1 MPILLLI
8 FFVTGF
14 TIFAFVVFL
23 IRPSADQK
31 AVNRRIASVKAPEGT
46 ITGDSENLQQY
57 LKTLQRGSFG
67 FLEDVIE
74 GKSIQ
79 ASLGSLIVQA
89 DRATSVGTVLFTCM
103 ALGTSSFVILYWITG
118 RLFTV
123 TFAAGFTALLP
134 IALLRLQRTR
144 RVARFNA
151 ALPDCID
158 MMARSMRA
166 GHAMMAALNI
176 VATEAAEPANFEF
189 NEVCKKSNYGL
200 PMRDALMQLL
210 DRVPSQDL
218 RVLVTGMLVQKDT
231 GGNLVEILDRILFV
245 VRERVRLSGEVKT
258 HTAQGRL
265 TGWILCLLPVVMLV
279 LINLIN
285 PGYSNVLFHDP
296 FGRKLLYT
304 GIGLLSLGGLMIRK
318 IVNGIEV

>member
-1 MPILLLI
+1 MPFLFVV
-8 FFVTGF
+8 FFVTSSA
-14 TIFAFVVFL
+14 IFAFVVFL
-23 IRPSADQK
+23 IRPSADQV
-31 AVNRRIASVKAPEGT
+31 AVNRRIAAVKAPEGSL
-46 ITGDSENLQQY
+46 GGEAENLQRY

-67 FLEDVIE
+67 FLEEFIE
-74 GKSIQ
+74 ETALQKNLSQ
-79 ASLGSLIVQA
+79 LIVQA
-89 DRATSVGTVLFTCM
+89 DRTTSVGTVLFTC
-103 ALGTSSFVILYWITG
+103 LGLGVSSLTMVYLMTG
-118 RLFTV
+118 RLIAV
-123 TFAAGFTALLP
+123 TIAAAVGGFFP
-134 IALLRLQRTR
+134 VVLLRLQRNR
-144 RVARFNA
+144 RVAKFNA

-166 GHAMMAALNI
+166 GHATMAALNI
-176 VATEAAEPANFEF
+176 VAMEAPEPARYEF

-245 VRERVRLSGEVKT
+245 VRERVRIAGEIKT
-258 HTAQGRL
+258 HTAQGRM
-265 TGWILCLLPVVMLV
+265 TGWILCLLPVVMLL

-285 PGYSNVLFHDP
+285 PGYSNVLFQDP
-296 FGRKLLYT
+296 LGRKLLYT
-304 GIGLLSLGGLMIRK
+304 GVGLLSLGGVMIRK